1 VIRHSKY
8 NAAYAINTNFGYNSH
23 LEAETAITKNYEKRP
38 RILVS
43 VAIKIEVRE
52 HVVAKY
58 RIKT

>member
-23 LEAETAITKNYEKRP
+23 LEVETAITKNYEKRQ

-43 VAIKIEVRE
+43 VAKKIEVRE
-52 HVVAKY
+52 HESSK
-58 RIKT
+58 I